1 MITEKKFKEFVKI
14 KESGKYNMF
23 DKRARMSTSLSFK
36 QWLDVMSN
44 FKKYDTKWGEK

>member
-1 MITEKKFKEFVKI
+1 MITEKKFKEFVKV

-23 DKRARMSTSLSFK
+23 DKRARTSTSLNIN

-44 FKKYDTKWGEK
+44 FKEYDSKWGEE